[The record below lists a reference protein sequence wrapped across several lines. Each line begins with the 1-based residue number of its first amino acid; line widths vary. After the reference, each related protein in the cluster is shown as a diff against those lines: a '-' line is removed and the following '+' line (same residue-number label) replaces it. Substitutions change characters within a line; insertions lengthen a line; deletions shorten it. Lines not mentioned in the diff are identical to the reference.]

1 MTLAYVA
8 LLVIGLLM
16 IVAGATF
23 VIRFAARHRLD
34 ERPPRPRPEGASGPV
49 STQRALLGALLVS
62 MGFLLAVLGAVMLF
76 VRPAA

>member
-16 IVAGATF
+16 IAAGAGF
-23 VIRFAARHRLD
+23 VIRFAARHRLG

-49 STQRALLGALLVS
+49 SAQRALLGALLVS
-62 MGFLLAVLGAVMLF
+62 MGFMLAVLGAVMLF
-76 VRPAA
+76 VRPAT

>member
-16 IVAGATF
+16 IAAGATF

-34 ERPPRPRPEGASGPV
+34 ERPPGPD
-49 STQRALLGALLVS
+49 RK
-62 MGFLLAVLGAVMLF
+62 
-76 VRPAA
+76 VRPAPCRPSRRC